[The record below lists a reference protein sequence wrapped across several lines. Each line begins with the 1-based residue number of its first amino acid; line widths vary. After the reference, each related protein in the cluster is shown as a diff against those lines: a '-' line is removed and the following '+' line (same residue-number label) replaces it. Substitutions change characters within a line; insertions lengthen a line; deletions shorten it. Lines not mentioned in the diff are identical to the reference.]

1 MRVRREFQRVIPAS
15 LLSNA
20 RRTHL
25 RPWLRAHERAELR
38 SRPDTASGFRL
49 EITRIL
55 VALVLGSAWIPMNLA
70 AAHGEEQGPEPLGE
84 PPAEAASSGE
94 VISVFE
100 GISEAA
106 ESTVA
111 GGFLKFFELG
121 PKIRDVLAA
130 HNKGDDATAVA
141 TGVGTVTEYGLAL
154 YLVEFLGVSELFM
167 VELQPTIEWASQIGQ
182 AVAGTMGVTKV
193 SEFSGE
199 LVEKTTHHSLA
210 AEPHPETH

>member
-1 MRVRREFQRVIPAS
+1 MIDTSSVSGCDRSPERPRERS
-15 LLSNA
+15 HGLGRA
-20 RRTHL
+20 R
-25 RPWLRAHERAELR
+25 PPPE
-38 SRPDTASGFRL
+38 SGFNALTLKRDDMFRL
-49 EITRIL
+49 RTTRIL
-55 VALVLGSAWIPMNLA
+55 AGLLLGLAGVPISLA
-70 AAHGEEQGPEPLGE
+70 AAHDEERGIEHPSEPS
-84 PPAEAASSGE
+84 AETASSGE

-182 AVAGTMGVTKV
+182 AVAGTMGVTKI
-193 SEFSGE
+193 SEFSGA

-210 AEPHPETH
+210 SQPHQETH